1 MTVTRP
7 GWLTASVLWA
17 CLAGASCSR
26 GLSSPDGAP
35 ADLRTIDDAPVD
47 RSPDAGE
54 APEVSPTCV
63 EPATKCLS
71 DEDCCGPLIGR
82 CMGGT
87 CFWIEIS

>member
-1 MTVTRP
+1 MPVTRP
-7 GWLTASVLWA
+7 GWLTASALWA

-26 GLSSPDGAP
+26 GLSPFDGAP
-35 ADLRTIDDAPVD
+35 PDAAADLS

-54 APEVSPTCV
+54 APDLSPACV
-63 EPATKCLS
+63 EPVKKCLS
-71 DEDCCGPLIGR
+71 DEDCCGPLIGH